1 MTMQAGKLRHRIALQ
16 RPALTQD
23 PQTGEM
29 VKHWHTVDNVW
40 AEVVPLSAREFLAA
54 RATQSETVARVVVR
68 YRADVDSRMRLI
80 HRGEVYAID
89 GVLADKGSGIQYLTL
104 MVSKGVQ
111 DD

>member
-1 MTMQAGKLRHRIALQ
+1 MQAGKLRHRIALQ
-16 RPALTQD
+16 RADLIQD
-23 PQTGEM
+23 PHSGEM
-29 VKHWHTVDNVW
+29 VKQWRTVDNVW
-40 AEVVPLSAREFLAA
+40 AEVVPLSAREYLAA
-54 RATQSETVARVVVR
+54 RATQSETEARVIIR

-104 MVSKGVQ
+104 LVSKGAQ